1 MFLFWVSQLCFLALR
16 MFVRQKK
23 NKSGLVSVQIIDKSS
38 GKYKVAKTIGSSSDN
53 TKVNQLIAEGTLWIK
68 KYTGDIQFD
77 FDQKDK
83 LLEDLVTSIKEIK
96 VAGIDLILGKLFIE
110 IGFNAITDELF
121 KKLVIARLCYPSS
134 KLKTVDHL
142 RRYEG
147 FETNETAIYR
157 YLDKLYT
164 TQKRTVQHISYQHTL
179 KVLNQTLQIVFYD
192 VTTLYFEAEQEDE
205 LRKTGF
211 SKDGKH
217 QQPQIV
223 LGLLV
228 SKGGYPLAYEIYNG
242 KKYEGDT
249 MMPVLNLFKRKYKL
263 QNLVVVADAGLLSN
277 KNIEALKN
285 NGYQYILG
293 ARIKSESKA
302 VKEKILSLQLENGKS
317 TIIEKADNTKLII
330 SYSLARE
337 KKDAANR
344 KKGIEKLEKLIKT
357 GKLTKTQ
364 INNKGYNKFL
374 QMKGDIKIAV
384 DKSKIAVDKKWDG
397 LKGYTTNTALTQE
410 EVMENYS
417 HLWQIE
423 KAFRVSKSDI
433 EVRPIYHYVQ
443 RRIEAHIC
451 ICFSAYK
458 IYKELERQLKVRE
471 SSLSPEKAIEIAKT
485 IYSIKA
491 IKPLTKELFEKTLIL
506 NEEQRELINLFY
518 P

>member
-1 MFLFWVSQLCFLALR
+1 

-23 NKSGLVSVQIIDKSS
+23 NKSGLVSVQVIDKST
-38 GKYKVAKTIGSSSDN
+38 GKYKVAATIGSSTDKIKIN
-53 TKVNQLIAEGTLWIK
+53 LLVNEAALWIK
-68 KYTGDIQFD
+68 KHSGVVEID
-77 FDQKDK
+77 FDKTDQ
-83 LLEDLVTSIKEIK
+83 LLEDLLTNIKEIK
-96 VAGIDLILGKLFIE
+96 VIGIDLILGKLFTE
-110 IGFNAITDELF
+110 IGFDAITDELF

-157 YLDKLYT
+157 YLDKLHS
-164 TQKRTVQHISYQHTL
+164 TQKRTVQDISYQHTL
-179 KVLNQTLQIVFYD
+179 KVLHQTLQIVFYD
-192 VTTLYFEAEQEDE
+192 VTTLYFEVEQEDE

-228 SKGGYPLAYEIYNG
+228 SQGGYPLAYEIYNG

-277 KNIEALKN
+277 KNIEALTN

-293 ARIKSESKA
+293 ARIKNECKE
-302 VKEKILSLQLENGKS
+302 VKEKILSLKLENGKS
-317 TIIEKADNTKLII
+317 AIIEKADHTKLIV

-344 KKGIEKLEKLIKT
+344 KKGIEKLEKLIKA

-374 QMKGDIKIAV
+374 QMKGDVKITV
-384 DKSKIAVDKKWDG
+384 DTSKIETDKKWDG
-397 LKGYTTNTALTQE
+397 LKGYTTNTTLTQE
-410 EVMENYS
+410 EVIENYS
-417 HLWQIE
+417 YLWQIE

-433 EVRPIYHYVQ
+433 EVRPIYHFVQ

-451 ICFSAYK
+451 ICFTAYK
-458 IYKELERQLKVRE
+458 IYKELERQLKAKQ

-491 IKPLTKELFEKTLIL
+491 IKPFTKELFEKTLLL
-506 NEEQRELINLFY
+506 NEEQRILVKLFY
-518 P
+518 N